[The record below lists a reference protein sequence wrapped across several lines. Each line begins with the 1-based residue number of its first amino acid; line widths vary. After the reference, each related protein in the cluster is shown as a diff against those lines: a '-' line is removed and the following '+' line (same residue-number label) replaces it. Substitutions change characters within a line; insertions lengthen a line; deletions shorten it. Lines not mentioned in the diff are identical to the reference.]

1 MPPSDTVPALTP
13 SPADTQALSAPDAGG
28 EDAGFQP
35 AQQKDNL
42 CGPFHVARV
51 LREAGVTDWEGE
63 PLDQDL
69 VARHAGTVLPVSEP
83 GPQVPPGAANR
94 RDYRYELARGK
105 PEASGTG
112 AGGLAHAVHELS
124 AGSLSCVA
132 LNGQWSGGTVER
144 LLQAP
149 IRPRLI
155 ANIRTGAL
163 WSSRPPLELLLA
175 VLEGRDVP
183 DPPPAEWD
191 TGHFVEL
198 VQLVRGRAGALVLV
212 GDSYPSLG
220 WTGHHLQPP
229 AAVAAALM
237 RGDGRRGG
245 VLAVVARDQDAA
257 MRELGRELGLQ
268 IGVWDNGTRR

>member
-1 MPPSDTVPALTP
+1 MTP
-13 SPADTQALSAPDAGG
+13 SPADTEPRSAPHLGG
-28 EDAGFQP
+28 ENAGPQPP

-42 CGPFHVARV
+42 CGPFHAARV
-51 LREAGVTDWEGE
+51 LRDAGVTDWEGE

-69 VARHAGTVLPVSEP
+69 VARHAGTVLPVREL

-94 RDYRYELARGK
+94 RDYRYELTRGE
-105 PEASGTG
+105 PEESGTG
-112 AGGLAHAVHELS
+112 AGALAQAVQELS
-124 AGSLSCVA
+124 AGRLSCVA
-132 LNGQWSGGTVER
+132 LSGDWSGEIVER
-144 LLQAP
+144 LLEAATGA
-149 IRPRLI
+149 RLI

-175 VLEGRDVP
+175 ALEGHDVP
-183 DPPPAEWD
+183 DPPAAEWD

-198 VQLVRGRAGALVLV
+198 VHLLRGRAGALVLV
-212 GDSYPSLG
+212 CDSYPSLG

-229 AAVAAALM
+229 GAVAAALM

-245 VLAVVARDQDAA
+245 VLAVVASDEAAA
-257 MRELGRELGLQ
+257 MRELGQELGLQ